1 VAALRFG
8 GVVAFG
14 VIGALAGCPR
24 GSGGGA
30 PRPPSGP
37 GWSLGADVLGE
48 SPVRGVA
55 LVPGGAT
62 AVVVASE
69 ARVRRIAEG
78 GAVAWT
84 RDVGA
89 NAGVVGVDGD
99 VALVAVGGAGGTSG
113 EVPSLVGGLRGDP
126 GAALVA
132 LDLASGA
139 VRWSVGAGS
148 TRWTVV
154 SAVSPA
160 GDGFL
165 VGGSF
170 AGTLRVGALTVTSA
184 GGGDGFVAS
193 IDRSGAVRWL
203 RRMGGESADA
213 VAGVVALGGG
223 RHAIAGT
230 FTGPAELGDGEL
242 IALADKTLAADGFV
256 AVFEGDGGLAW
267 SRTFGGVRE
276 DTCAG
281 VAALAGGAVVVAGT
295 VRGEVDVAGRRFE
308 ARGAA
313 DGVVAVFA
321 PDAAV
326 RSAWLVGGE
335 DFDGI
340 TALGTGGAGSDQLVL
355 AGWFTGSLPSG
366 ERADGI
372 DDVFLSV
379 GPAAGPGAIVAMPS
393 ASPAS
398 TKVVTVTAAG
408 YAVAVDS
415 ETPMLHVRGF

>member
-1 VAALRFG
+1 MLFG
-8 GVVAFG
+8 GL
-14 VIGALAGCPR
+14 LAACPR
-24 GSGGGA
+24 GGGGG
-30 PRPPSGP
+30 PKPPSGI

-55 LVPGGAT
+55 LVPDGVKS
-62 AVVVASE
+62 VVVTSD
-69 ARVRRIAEG
+69 ARVRRIAES
-78 GAVAWT
+78 GALAWT

-89 NAGVVGVDGD
+89 SAGVVGIDGD
-99 VALVAVGGAGGTSG
+99 VALVAVGGAGSTSVA
-113 EVPSLVGGLRGDP
+113 VPSLAGALRGEP

-132 LDLASGA
+132 LDLGTGD
-139 VRWSVGAGS
+139 VRWAVGAGS
-148 TRWTVV
+148 TRWAIV
-154 SAVSPA
+154 SAVQPSGG

-170 AGTLRVGALTVTSA
+170 AGTLRMGALTVTAA

-193 IDRSGAVRWL
+193 VDRSGGVRWL
-203 RRMGGESADA
+203 RRMGGDSADA
-213 VAGVVALGGG
+213 VAGVVSLGGG
-223 RHAIAGT
+223 RFAMAGT
-230 FTGPAELGDGEL
+230 FTGPAELGDSEL
-242 IALADKTLAADGFV
+242 VALADKTLAADVFV
-256 AVFEGDGGLAW
+256 AVFEADGRLAW
-267 SRTFGGVRE
+267 SRTFGGARE

-281 VAALAGGAVVVAGT
+281 LAALAGGAVAVAGT
-295 VRGEVDVAGRRFE
+295 VRGEVDVAGRRFD

-321 PDAAV
+321 PDASV

-340 TALGTGGAGSDQLVL
+340 TAMGTGGAAADQLVL

-379 GPAAGPGAIVAMPS
+379 GPAAGPGTIVPMPAS
-393 ASPAS
+393 SPAS
-398 TKVVTVTAAG
+398 TTALTVTASG
-408 YAVAVDS
+408 YAVALHS
-415 ETPMLHVRGF
+415 EKPTLHVRGF